1 LNRIVDEAVNVVLNE
16 IFPVQSKGGRRGLAI
31 AAGAVA
37 VLWAG
42 QALLRK
48 RRVYE
53 LRGKTVFIT
62 GGSRGLG
69 LVLAREFV
77 RHGAR
82 VGICARDAV
91 VLERARE
98 ELAGRGGEVFS
109 IACDLSDR
117 KEAEQAIYR
126 TQQEFGEIDILVN
139 NAGIINVGPLEEMT
153 ISDFEDAMQTN
164 YWAALYT
171 TLAALPQMRAR
182 KSGRIVNIASVGGK
196 ISVPHLLPYSASK
209 FALVG
214 LSTGLRAELAG
225 DGISVTTVCP
235 GLMRTGSPRNAT
247 FKGRHQA
254 EYAWFS
260 VSDSLPIISISA
272 EKAARQIV
280 AACKRGDAEIVLSLP
295 AQFAVQF
302 QSLFPALTAD
312 LLGVVTRLLPA
323 PGGIGKGHA
332 RGAESESFLSPSI
345 LTSLSDQA
353 ARENNQ

>member
-1 LNRIVDEAVNVVLNE
+1 MNVVLKE
-16 IFPVQSKGGRRGLAI
+16 MFAAKSRRSRRGLAV
-31 AAGAVA
+31 AAGAA
-37 VLWAG
+37 GVLWAG

-48 RRVYE
+48 RRAYE

-69 LVLAREFV
+69 LALAREFI

-91 VLERARE
+91 ALERAQE
-98 ELAGRGGEVFS
+98 ELTGRGGKIFA
-109 IACDLSDR
+109 IPCDLSDR

-126 TQQEFGEIDILVN
+126 TQQEFGEIDVLVN
-139 NAGIINVGPLEEMT
+139 NAGVINVGPLEEMT
-153 ISDFEDAMQTN
+153 IADFEEAMQTN

-171 TLAALPQMRAR
+171 TLAVLPQMRAR
-182 KSGRIVNIASVGGK
+182 KTGRIVNIASVGGK
-196 ISVPHLLPYSASK
+196 ISAPHLLPYSASK

-214 LSTGLRAELAG
+214 LSMGLRTELAK
-225 DGISVTTVCP
+225 DGVTVTTVCP

-247 FKGRHQA
+247 FKGRHHA

-260 VSDSLPIISISA
+260 VSDSLPILSISA
-272 EKAARQIV
+272 DNAARRII
-280 AACKRGDAEIVLSLP
+280 AACKRGDAEIILSLP

-302 QSLFPALTAD
+302 HSLFPELTAD
-312 LLGVVTRLLPA
+312 LLSVVNRLLPG
-323 PGGIGKGHA
+323 PGGIGEGHA
-332 RGAESESFLSPSI
+332 RGAESESALSPSI

-353 ARENNQ
+353 ARENNQY